1 MFALSFSLRSERL
14 KKASFVRQT
23 NFPRNWKLE
32 LWKLT
37 FVLKQSFILTKSN
50 DLFSYY
56 LLFDLK
62 SDKGSYLTIFTAQKM
77 KFSIKG
83 FFSNCDQIR
92 RFSVDLVAFTEE
104 TLNGKRHF
112 CAVFWF
118 PNTHLYYLK
127 FLLYV
132 ASHVE
137 SI

>member
-1 MFALSFSLRSERL
+1 M
-14 KKASFVRQT
+14 Q
-23 NFPRNWKLE
+23 N
-32 LWKLT
+32 
-37 FVLKQSFILTKSN
+37 
-50 DLFSYY
+50 
-56 LLFDLK
+56 
-62 SDKGSYLTIFTAQKM
+62 SYLTTFTAQKM

-137 SI
+137 ST